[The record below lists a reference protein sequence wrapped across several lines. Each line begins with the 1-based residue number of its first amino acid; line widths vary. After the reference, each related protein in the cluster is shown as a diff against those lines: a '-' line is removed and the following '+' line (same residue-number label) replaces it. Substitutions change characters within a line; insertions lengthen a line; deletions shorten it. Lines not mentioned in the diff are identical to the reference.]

1 MYMRICDEI
10 DYQFLVQWIDSEEK
24 ESVISFKS
32 DNGRKRAQKSHSCQ
46 RYNPE
51 QAHGRGTEVD

>member
-32 DNGRKRAQKSHSCQ
+32 DKG
-46 RYNPE
+46 
-51 QAHGRGTEVD
+51 